1 MKTIVDVNSV
11 EKSYGLTQV
20 IKHCSFKIYEGE
32 IYGLL
37 GINGAGKT
45 TLMKMILGLQQI
57 DKGSI
62 YVLGEE
68 VGSNTE
74 YLSNIGSVIENPT
87 FYEHLNAGELLSMHL
102 SYMQKKAD
110 ISEALHLVGL
120 ENADK
125 KRISE
130 YSLGMKQRL
139 GLARAI
145 IHHPKLL
152 ILDEPLNGLDPIAIT
167 EMRELMRKLTNE
179 GMSILLSSHIIEE
192 VRHTADRIGILSDGY
207 IKQEL
212 SRCSSS
218 GDTSKKRSVCEFV
231 VDDEQKSP
239 VEDLEDYVIGLM
251 RRERI

>member
-11 EKSYGLTQV
+11 EKSYGSTQV

-57 DKGSI
+57 DRGSI

-68 VGSNTE
+68 VRSNTE

-152 ILDEPLNGLDPIAIT
+152 ILDEPLNGLDPVAIA
-167 EMRELMRKLTNE
+167 EMRGLMRKLTNE

-212 SRCSSS
+212 SRCFSS

-231 VDDEQKSP
+231 VNDEQKSP
-239 VEDLEDYVIGLM
+239 VENIEDYVIGFM
-251 RRERI
+251 RREQV

>member
-1 MKTIVDVNSV
+1 MRTIVDVNSV

-20 IKHCSFKIYEGE
+20 INHCNFKIYEGE
-32 IYGLL
+32 VYGLL

-45 TLMKMILGLQQI
+45 TLMKMILGLQKI
-57 DKGSI
+57 DRGSI
-62 YVLGEE
+62 YVLGKE
-68 VGSNTE
+68 VSSNTK
-74 YLSNIGSVIENPT
+74 YLSEIGSVIENPA

-102 SYMQKKAD
+102 SYMRKKAD
-110 ISEALHLVGL
+110 ISEVLHLVGL
-120 ENADK
+120 ENASK

-145 IHHPKLL
+145 IHRPKLL

-167 EMRELMRKLTNE
+167 EMRELIRKLKNE

-192 VRHTADRIGILSDGY
+192 IRHTADRIGILSDGY

-212 SRCSSS
+212 SRCISS
-218 GDTSKKRSVCEFV
+218 GEDCEFV
-231 VDDEQKSP
+231 VDGEQKSP
-239 VEDLEDYVIGLM
+239 VQNLEEYVIGIM
-251 RRERI
+251 RREQI

>member
-1 MKTIVDVNSV
+1 MKTILDVNSV

-20 IKHCSFKIYEGE
+20 IKHCSFKIYEAE

-57 DKGSI
+57 DRGSI
-62 YVLGEE
+62 YVLGQE
-68 VGSNTE
+68 VSSNTE
-74 YLSNIGSVIENPT
+74 YLSNIGSVIENPS

-152 ILDEPLNGLDPIAIT
+152 ILDEPLQMDT
-167 EMRELMRKLTNE
+167 EHFFFTVLFSGFLM
-179 GMSILLSSHIIEE
+179 
-192 VRHTADRIGILSDGY
+192 GILSSAVG
-207 IKQEL
+207 IIAT
-212 SRCSSS
+212 
-218 GDTSKKRSVCEFV
+218 GFGWKKRSVVATIVCSLLIVCVLANCITISPSNIIWVMLAISVVFV
-231 VDDEQKSP
+231 IIANFVYHVLANGIEKME
-239 VEDLEDYVIGLM
+239 V
-251 RRERI
+251 